1 MHFIL
6 RIFLIFKKNQKS
18 DWIFLIQTKVGACWT
33 LKDIMKQCIIC
44 LEIDTAQ
51 AWLFFLFFEGKIM

>member
-18 DWIFLIQTKVGACWT
+18 DWIFLIKTKVGAC
-33 LKDIMKQCIIC
+33 
-44 LEIDTAQ
+44 
-51 AWLFFLFFEGKIM
+51 